1 MIARRWIPV
10 LLTSLALTGCHATVA
25 HKPTEPATDLPEGS
39 GSGSTSGTAG
49 AQVTG
54 TPSGPPVVNY
64 PGFEVVRDG
73 SSVVSIQVRGPVQV
87 TEQRVEG
94 RIVYSL
100 TGVAVPERV
109 NRLPL
114 VTQYFATQVTSVTVE
129 QTTGGANLVLE
140 LREPATSTFSLKQNE
155 AGTLLTIVVP
165 RSEKYG
171 VRRTEELTKPTP
183 KGDPERP
190 NFDDPDQEVAR
201 PDATTNEEGISEQQK
216 ERSKKRRSW
225 RKSYPRRV
233 FGLGVGFSGGVMALL
248 DDGIPSASYFDGSDD
263 LLPLF
268 SPFTL
273 EGQIF
278 LDDDDYSF
286 DISIP
291 ITNTILLAAFG
302 IGAYWQSDVFF
313 NFGPGEQN
321 IRMVLGPGLGF
332 GIYDVDDDLSSSS
345 LTYGSLRLLAEIGLE
360 ALNNH
365 QTFSFKLL
373 ARPFVELFLADAG
386 YTGTGAGAIGLIS
399 FSGNSVEKRR
409 R

>member
-1 MIARRWIPV
+1 M
-10 LLTSLALTGCHATVA
+10 
-25 HKPTEPATDLPEGS
+25 
-39 GSGSTSGTAG
+39 
-49 AQVTG
+49 
-54 TPSGPPVVNY
+54 VNY

-100 TGVAVPERV
+100 SGVAVPERV

-140 LREPATSTFSLKQNE
+140 LREPSTSTFSLKQNE

-171 VRRTEELTKPTP
+171 VRRTDEPSKPAP
-183 KGDPERP
+183 GDPAQP

-201 PDATTNEEGISEQQK
+201 PESASNEEGISEQQK

-233 FGLGVGFSGGVMALL
+233 FGLGVGFSGGVMVLL
-248 DDGIPSASYFDGSDD
+248 DDGIPAASYFDGSDD
-263 LLPLF
+263 LIPQASF
-268 SPFTL
+268 ASL

-278 LDDDDYSF
+278 LNDDDYSF
-286 DISIP
+286 DISVP
-291 ITNTILLAAFG
+291 VTTTILAAALG

-332 GIYDVDDDLSSSS
+332 GIYDVDDDLGASSP
-345 LTYGSLRLLAEIGLE
+345 TYGTVRLLAEIGLE

-373 ARPFVELFLADAG
+373 GRPFVELYMTDAG
-386 YTGTGAGAIGLIS
+386 YVGTAAGGVGLIS
-399 FSGNSVEKRR
+399 FSGNSVEERR

>member
-1 MIARRWIPV
+1 MIPRRWIPAL

-39 GSGSTSGTAG
+39 WSGSTSGSTGTTA
-49 AQVTG
+49 TG

-64 PGFEVVRDG
+64 PGFEVLRDG
-73 SSVVSIQVRGPVQV
+73 SSVVSLQVRGPVQV
-87 TEQRVEG
+87 AEQRVEG

-100 TGVAVPERV
+100 SGVAVPERV

-140 LREPATSTFSLKQNE
+140 LREPATSTFALKQNE

-171 VRRTEELTKPTP
+171 VRKTDEPTKPT
-183 KGDPERP
+183 GDPERP
-190 NFDDPDQEVAR
+190 NFDDPDQEVAAR
-201 PDATTNEEGISEQQK
+201 PESSTDETGISEQQR

-233 FGLGVGFSGGVMALL
+233 FGLGVGISGGVMALL
-248 DDGIPSASYFDGSDD
+248 DDGIPSASYFDGSNDF
-263 LLPLF
+263 LPLF

-286 DISIP
+286 DLSIP

-332 GIYDVDDDLSSSS
+332 GVYDVDDDLSSSQ
-345 LTYGSLRLLAEIGLE
+345 TFGSVRLLAEIGLE

-373 ARPFVELFLADAG
+373 ARPFVELFFSDAG
-386 YTGTGAGAIGLIS
+386 YAGTGAGGVGLIS